1 MILTTQK
8 DFENAVLHGEEIKHK
23 TVFYT
28 GEIEENELERPLYDI
43 GTYDARYGV
52 YAGMCNHKQIWVA
65 LKDAPEEKNWQD
77 AVDYC
82 DGNTHLPTKEEL
94 MLIYVNKDIINKALT
109 AAGGEPMKEDYYWS
123 SSEGSIDLAWGQYFG
138 NGYISYNLKNSNG
151 NFVRPVLALSI

>member
-1 MILTTQK
+1 MILETK
-8 DFENAVLHGEEIKHK
+8 EDFENAILSGEEIKHK

-43 GTYDARYGV
+43 GSYDARYGV
-52 YAGMCNHKQIWVA
+52 YVGMCNHKQIWVA

-94 MLIYVNKDIINKALT
+94 MLIYANKDIINKALT
-109 AAGGEPMKEDYYWS
+109 EAGGEPMKDDIYWS
-123 SSEGSIDLAWGQYFG
+123 SSESSRSCAWGQYF
-138 NGYISYNLKNSNG
+138 YNG
-151 NFVRPVLALSI
+151 NVDDYSKDGCSNYVRPVLALSI

>member
-123 SSEGSIDLAWGQYFG
+123 SSEYNNFYAWGQRFSGGGITG
-138 NGYISYNLKNSNG
+138 NYGKSKYGY
-151 NFVRPVLALSI
+151 VRPVLALSI